1 MRKIIET
8 LRLHFEYPI
17 FPANFAIQNLLAL
30 ADCSAM
36 GAGDVCVQADPVMGL
51 CFSPKW
57 V

>member
-1 MRKIIET
+1 MCKIIGT

-17 FPANFAIQNLLAL
+17 FPANFAMQNLLAL
-30 ADCSAM
+30 ADCAAM
-36 GAGDVCVQADPVMGL
+36 GAGVVCVQADPVMGL